1 MMADSKQY
9 WVLIVEDD
17 PEHIALLEAVF
28 AYRDDKAHVTV
39 TRSAEEAIACL
50 MGPWQE
56 SDFQG
61 GELPDVIVLDIN
73 MPGVGGLG
81 FLKWY
86 HEQPKIAHVPV
97 VVFTSS
103 GGPELERRSLAL
115 GASEFMVK
123 PADFRKL
130 LPVVRRALDR
140 WVGQRANSA

>member
-17 PEHIALLEAVF
+17 PDHIALLEAVF
-28 AYRDDKAHVTV
+28 AYRDEKAHVTV
-39 TRSAEEAIACL
+39 TRSAEEAIIYIR
-50 MGPWQE
+50 GPWGE
-56 SDFQG
+56 SDFRDA
-61 GELPDVIVLDIN
+61 ELPDVIVLDIN
-73 MPGVGGLG
+73 MPGVGGIG

-86 HEQPKIAHVPV
+86 HGQPKIAHVPV
-97 VVFTSS
+97 VVFTST
-103 GGPELERRSLAL
+103 GGPELERLSLAL

-123 PADFRKL
+123 PTDFRKL